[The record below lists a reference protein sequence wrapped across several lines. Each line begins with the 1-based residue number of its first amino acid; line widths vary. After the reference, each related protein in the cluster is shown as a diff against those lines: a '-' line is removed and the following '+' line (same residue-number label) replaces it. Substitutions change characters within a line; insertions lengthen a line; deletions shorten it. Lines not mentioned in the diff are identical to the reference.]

1 MSRHPDLDALAREM
15 RGRPPLR
22 GSLLLGVILLCII
35 TALIW
40 AERTELD
47 DVVRVDGRV
56 VPSINVQVIEATEP
70 GVVQALHV
78 REGQIVEAGDLLM
91 ELDTTQ
97 IASEL
102 NTEQQR
108 AFGLMARAQR
118 LEAEIAGSALEFAE
132 ELVTEAAEVVHSE
145 TALFKGRQAE
155 LSAEIAILER
165 QREQRQR
172 KFEESLVDQDTAIET
187 LALLAEEHAII
198 KPLVDQRM
206 EPATTL
212 LALKRNKAEWQGRET
227 RAKAVVRKLQTGLDE
242 IDDRISATRSRFR
255 SAALADLAAVTAE
268 LSALRQILPA
278 LRNRAARAQIR
289 SPVRG
294 VINRIHR
301 TTIGGLARGGE
312 ELIEVVPLDD
322 TLLVEA
328 YVRPKDIAFLHV
340 GQPVKVKITAY
351 DFKRYGSLGGEIT
364 RIGADTVARSELSDE
379 EVFVV
384 EIRTVEAKLGSNDQ
398 AVEIMPGM
406 ITEVDI
412 LSGRKSVLEYV
423 IQPVLKVKN
432 EALRE

>member
-1 MSRHPDLDALAREM
+1 MSRHPDLDSLAREM

-102 NTEQQR
+102 STEQQR

-172 KFEESLVDQDTAIET
+172 EFEESLVDQFTAIET
-187 LALLAEEHAII
+187 LALLAEEHAIM

-255 SAALADLAAVTAE
+255 SAALTDLAAVTAE
-268 LSALRQILPA
+268 LSALRPILPA

-351 DFKRYGSLGGEIT
+351 DFMRYGSLGGEIT
-364 RIGADTVARSELSDE
+364 RIGADTVARSERSEE

-384 EIRTVEAKLGSNDQ
+384 EIRTVEAKLGSNEQ

-412 LSGRKSVLEYV
+412 LSGRKSVLDYV

>member
-78 REGQIVEAGDLLM
+78 SEGQIVEAGDLLM

-102 NTEQQR
+102 SIEQQR
-108 AFGLMARAQR
+108 AFGLMARGQR
-118 LEAEIAGSALEFAE
+118 LEAEITGSALEFAE

-172 KFEESLVDQDTAIET
+172 EFEESLVDQVTAIET
-187 LALLAEEHAII
+187 LALLAEEHAIM

-212 LALKRNKAEWQGRET
+212 LALKRNEAEWHGRET
-227 RAKAVVRKLQTGLDE
+227 RAKAVVRKLQIGLDE

-255 SAALADLAAVTAE
+255 SAALTDLAAVTAE
-268 LSALRQILPA
+268 LSALRPSLPA

-340 GQPVKVKITAY
+340 GQPLKVKITAF
-351 DFKRYGSLGGEIT
+351 DFMRYGSLGGEIT
-364 RIGADTVARSELSDE
+364 RIGADTVARSERSEE

-384 EIRTVEAKLGSNDQ
+384 EIRTVEAKLGSNER